1 MTGQTTY
8 PMIYASPRRDC
19 ALNVPLVGISKVL
32 WSVPLDLERP
42 EFFPCVLIWDG
53 NPVVCML
60 SGFAVFNKDGQL
72 LFKREK
78 HNASP
83 AAIANGLLY
92 YENRATYLDAVD
104 LKNTLVINKADFS
117 VAPNGEFNVTLF
129 WPREK
134 DYVGCS
140 FSPYYEEVI
149 PTVIARRSVYGERL
163 SVWGEQ
169 FKGASMLWPLAVPD
183 LNLLLVSV
191 NNSVILMDLEQQN
204 ETGRFNVPIPE
215 MSDWSSGPK
224 GELCILGNDSN
235 GKAII
240 GMSMDGKLLWCLHL
254 DGDTDRWVT
263 RQPPVQAGNGR
274 IYAITDKK
282 IIALMDGKILWQYE
296 PKAGEVRNGSSLPD
310 GSLLVAS
317 GETLLH
323 LGTDGNLIGQLAV
336 GQALLSPPVA
346 DADGHVYM
354 TTKTHLV
361 KIGP

>member
-1 MTGQTTY
+1 
-8 PMIYASPRRDC
+8 
-19 ALNVPLVGISKVL
+19 
-32 WSVPLDLERP
+32 
-42 EFFPCVLIWDG
+42 
-53 NPVVCML
+53 
-60 SGFAVFNKDGQL
+60 
-72 LFKREK
+72 
-78 HNASP
+78 
-83 AAIANGLLY
+83 
-92 YENRATYLDAVD
+92 
-104 LKNTLVINKADFS
+104 
-117 VAPNGEFNVTLF
+117 
-129 WPREK
+129 
-134 DYVGCS
+134 
-140 FSPYYEEVI
+140 
-149 PTVIARRSVYGERL
+149 
-163 SVWGEQ
+163 
-169 FKGASMLWPLAVPD
+169 
-183 LNLLLVSV
+183 
-191 NNSVILMDLEQQN
+191 
-204 ETGRFNVPIPE
+204 
-215 MSDWSSGPK
+215 
-224 GELCILGNDSN
+224 
-235 GKAII
+235 
-240 GMSMDGKLLWCLHL
+240 MSMDGKLLWCLHI